1 MKPARCRSRTPNI
14 LHVDGEVLVVDKP
27 SGVLLTRGR
36 GENVGLPDL
45 LGGHGGLPDDEPFR
59 VVHRLHEHASGVV
72 VYART
77 PAGERNL
84 IQQFAQ
90 GQAETTYLALVSGYV
105 ECDGEISIA
114 LHYDKRA
121 GKLRASHRRGNPVLT
136 RYSIVERV
144 AGNSLLECRPVKERT
159 DQVRVHL
166 AAIGHPLTIDADFG
180 GGRAVLLSDYKPGYR
195 PSGRHAERPLVE
207 RLTLH
212 AAAVSFRHP
221 GTDASMRFTAPLPKD
236 LRATLVQLRRLG

>member
-1 MKPARCRSRTPNI
+1 MSPARRRSRTPDI
-14 LHVDGEVLVVDKP
+14 LHIDSEVLVVDKP
-27 SGVLLTRGR
+27 SGALLTRGR
-36 GENVGLPDL
+36 GENLGLPDL
-45 LGGHGGLPDDEPFR
+45 LGEHGRLPDDEPFR
-59 VVHRLHEHASGVV
+59 IVHRLHEQASGVV
-72 VYART
+72 AYART
-77 PAGERNL
+77 PAAERNL
-84 IQQFAQ
+84 IEQFAR

-105 ECDGEISIA
+105 EGDGEISIA

-136 RYSIVERV
+136 RYRIVERV
-144 AGNSLLECRPVKERT
+144 AGNTLLECRPVKERA
-159 DQVRVHL
+159 DQLRVHL
-166 AAIGHPLTIDADFG
+166 AAIGHPLTVDADFG

-212 AAAVSFRHP
+212 AATVSFRHP
-221 GTDASMRFTAPLPKD
+221 GTDVPVQFTAPLPKD